1 MSLRADE
8 TWCANPSAWP
18 GAMWISSSIY
28 GQREYPAAAIEPHEE
43 HFKCLDCKTKLKR
56 WKWFSALLQFCTAAH
71 QAGADVMFCARS
83 RPELLSAPRLLSLSL
98 WAGAGGWSLLIPW
111 WVTPGPAPRHRP
123 YSGPGSVKP
132 ASHPSNQESIRPASR
147 NINVGLITPSVK
159 CTSFMGLYSL
169 FSTFEFNIN

>member
-18 GAMWISSSIY
+18 GAKWISSSIY
-28 GQREYPAAAIEPHEE
+28 GQREYPAAPIEPHEE

-98 WAGAGGWSLLIPW
+98 GRGWWLVSAHPMMGD
-111 WVTPGPAPRHRP
+111 PGPRTQTQTIQWAWV
-123 YSGPGSVKP
+123 SQ
-132 ASHPSNQESIRPASR
+132 ASITSEQSRINPSSI
-147 NINVGLITPSVK
+147 K
-159 CTSFMGLYSL
+159 
-169 FSTFEFNIN
+169 EH